1 MCVHFVS
8 MGTHLHEKLH
18 WAPVMPRVRE
28 FANEVLGKDV
38 ASALTL
44 PCESVERFLKE
55 FDTIKSQGNY
65 GISEQVSFI

>member
-1 MCVHFVS
+1 
-8 MGTHLHEKLH
+8 
-18 WAPVMPRVRE
+18 MPRVRE